1 MCFFDADGL
10 LAKSKEGQRRHRRH
24 WRQLVSMEMTLPLV
38 IPVSAACYVLDEYLL
53 LAHHDGVL
61 RAHPRRNPRST
72 YHVEDL
78 GSLVP
83 HMTSRFNVVALIR
96 DCWVLE
102 VRRVFKRHDNQD
114 PFIGFDLLYSVSFAD
129 GDYAPLLYGPYVV
142 FRGLDGTWYR
152 VCYDNHD
159 DEKKKTTAAAREAI
173 ALPLSYSAA
182 HGWRIE
188 TINHA
193 SLESM
198 TMILRNL
205 RTGQSVAVV
214 VVVTK
219 RT

>member
-1 MCFFDADGL
+1 
-10 LAKSKEGQRRHRRH
+10 
-24 WRQLVSMEMTLPLV
+24 MTLPLV

-61 RAHPRRNPRST
+61 RAHPRRNPHSVYR
-72 YHVEDL
+72 VEDL
-78 GSLVP
+78 GSLVTR
-83 HMTSRFNVVALIR
+83 MTSRFNVVALIR

>member
-1 MCFFDADGL
+1 
-10 LAKSKEGQRRHRRH
+10 
-24 WRQLVSMEMTLPLV
+24 MEMTLPLV

-114 PFIGFDLLYSVSFAD
+114 PFIGFELLYSVSFAD
-129 GDYAPLLYGPYVV
+129 GDYAPLLCGPYVV

-152 VCYDNHD
+152 VCYDNNNT
-159 DEKKKTTAAAREAI
+159 KTSARAAREAI
-173 ALPLSYSAA
+173 ALPLPYSAA

-188 TINHA
+188 TIDHA

-198 TMILRNL
+198 TMTLRNA
-205 RTGQSVAVV
+205 RTGQTVAVV
-214 VVVTK
+214 VLTQ

>member
-1 MCFFDADGL
+1 
-10 LAKSKEGQRRHRRH
+10 
-24 WRQLVSMEMTLPLV
+24 MEMTLPLV

-114 PFIGFDLLYSVSFAD
+114 PFIGFELLYSVSFAD
-129 GDYAPLLYGPYVV
+129 GDYAPLLCGPYVV
-142 FRGLDGTWYR
+142 FRGLDRIWYR
-152 VCYDNHD
+152 VCYDNPAD
-159 DEKKKTTAAAREAI
+159 TKKKSARAAREAI
-173 ALPLSYSAA
+173 ALPLPYSAG
-182 HGWRIE
+182 HGWKIE
-188 TINHA
+188 TIDHA
-193 SLESM
+193 SLYSM
-198 TMILRNL
+198 TMNLRNL

-219 RT
+219 TTL